1 MICILQKRKV
11 IDMRSKICSRVGSVL
26 CAVAM
31 VLWICAAF
39 FIVSAAGGSG
49 SVKLVCQSESD
60 GSIRGMRWSA
70 YRVGELSSDGKLEF
84 QDEFADYPIYLPDM
98 SVSSL
103 QDAANTME
111 NYALIDGISS
121 AASGTSDV
129 NGEVLFQNL
138 DEGVYLFSG
147 LRYMSGKKIY
157 TPTPMFVEV
166 KNGQTVTANAK
177 FTVRERP
184 SFDTQ
189 MYSVKKVWQYDDDY
203 VPLRPTEI
211 EVEIYRDNEFV
222 EKITLG
228 KENNW
233 QYDWLGD
240 ATSVWRC
247 KELNIHVD
255 YKVIY
260 KNNETQYLLINN
272 RDVLYNTTPPTT
284 TATTTSTTESSQ
296 TTTVTTN
303 TNTDT
308 TTSTSTSL
316 SDITTASS
324 TETETSVSSDS
335 SVSSSSTTT
344 TVRTTTTAGGG
355 GKLPQTGQLWWP
367 VPVLGAGGL
376 IMFTIGWRLNKRK

>member
-1 MICILQKRKV
+1 
-11 IDMRSKICSRVGSVL
+11 MRSKICSRVGSAL

-49 SVKLVCQSESD
+49 TVKLVCQSDSD

-70 YRVGELSSDGKLEF
+70 YRVGEFSSDGKLEF
-84 QDEFADYPIYLPDM
+84 QDEFADYPVYLPDM

-103 QDAANTME
+103 QNAANTME
-111 NYALIDGISS
+111 NYALIDEISS
-121 AASGTSDV
+121 VASGTSDV

-138 DEGVYLFSG
+138 DDGVYLFSG
-147 LRYMSGKKIY
+147 SRYISGKKIY

-166 KNGQTVTANAK
+166 KSGETITSNAK
-177 FTVRERP
+177 FTVHERP
-184 SFDTQ
+184 SVDTQ
-189 MYSVKKVWQYDDDY
+189 MYSVKKVWQYDGDY

-211 EVEIYRDNEFV
+211 EVELYCDNEFV
-222 EKITLG
+222 KKITLG
-228 KENNW
+228 EENNW
-233 QYDWLGD
+233 QYNWLGD

-255 YKVIY
+255 YKVLY

-272 RDVLYNTTPPTT
+272 RDVLYNTTPSTT
-284 TATTTSTTESSQ
+284 TTTTTSTTDNSQ
-296 TTTVTTN
+296 TTTFTTTK

-308 TTSTSTSL
+308 ITSTSTSI
-316 SDITTASS
+316 SDVTTASS
-324 TETETSVSSDS
+324 TDTETSITSGS
-335 SVSSSSTTT
+335 SVSGSSTT